1 MQVTHLGM
9 RKKKSWLNEF
19 VLKHI
24 VYWYMVG
31 HSRRGMFS
39 EKKVEKNIHDDM
51 IVRNP
56 KQSCIDYRCFGNV
69 KERPLP
75 KTTKNP

>member
-39 EKKVEKNIHDDM
+39 EKKVEKKH
-51 IVRNP
+51 
-56 KQSCIDYRCFGNV
+56 
-69 KERPLP
+69 
-75 KTTKNP
+75 T